1 MRADSLCEA
10 GVAHWPYES
19 KRLYCFLRSLPPAV
33 SPDHRRSAPLVPT
46 FSSTD
51 SKERRWTVS
60 PLYPGHPDQCTP
72 WHYLERDGGRRMITR
87 VLVKVWTHRHPDT
100 TSADL
105 AVLLTLA
112 AHAGPDT
119 TVELDYEALAA
130 KTGTTLQEATAA
142 VERLLERRD
151 LQPAGDRWVAVSL
164 NGATT

>member
-1 MRADSLCEA
+1 MDREC
-10 GVAHWPYES
+10 
-19 KRLYCFLRSLPPAV
+19 
-33 SPDHRRSAPLVPT
+33 
-46 FSSTD
+46 
-51 SKERRWTVS
+51 
-60 PLYPGHPDQCTP
+60 LYPGHPDQCTP

-100 TSADL
+100 TDADL

-130 KTGTTLQEATAA
+130 KTGMTLQEATAA
-142 VERLLERRD
+142 VERLLERHD

-164 NGATT
+164 NGAAR

>member
-1 MRADSLCEA
+1 MDREC
-10 GVAHWPYES
+10 
-19 KRLYCFLRSLPPAV
+19 
-33 SPDHRRSAPLVPT
+33 
-46 FSSTD
+46 
-51 SKERRWTVS
+51 
-60 PLYPGHPDQCTP
+60 LYPGHPDQCTP

-100 TSADL
+100 TGADL

-130 KTGTTLQEATAA
+130 KTSMTLQEATGA

-151 LQPAGDRWVAVSL
+151 LQPAGDQRVMVSL
-164 NGATT
+164 NGARR